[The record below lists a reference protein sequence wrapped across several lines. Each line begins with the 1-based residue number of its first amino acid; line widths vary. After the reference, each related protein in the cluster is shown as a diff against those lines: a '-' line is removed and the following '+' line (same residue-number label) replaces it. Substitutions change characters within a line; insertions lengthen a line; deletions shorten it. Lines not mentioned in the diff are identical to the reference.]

1 MSTKR
6 RLSSSKALVGLT
18 LEDEDSQEQLEHDIE
33 RVVNDINIKKPS
45 KSSAGRRRSSF
56 CGSLSTLKSPQ
67 KSALEQARI
76 AEMYKTVIKM
86 SSENKI
92 NEKNSWN
99 LDLIDHMSKII
110 KVPIFTLSLTNCR
123 VHTLTYLFRRNPV
136 NEVLTSKKHLVH

>member
-18 LEDEDSQEQLEHDIE
+18 LEDEVGQEQLEHDIE
-33 RVVNDINIKKPS
+33 RVVNDINIKKTS

-56 CGSLSTLKSPQ
+56 GGSLSALKSPQ

-110 KVPIFTLSLTNCR
+110 KVIHYPI
-123 VHTLTYLFRRNPV
+123 
-136 NEVLTSKKHLVH
+136 